1 MLSLLLV
8 LYANNKLPWIGPH
21 QIKLLQLRR
30 IQYPCWFVWKMAS
43 KKNVVNPWAMDPVV
57 TDCKS
62 EGLQCSLFH
71 YICLL
76 HWQISHE
83 FIPWRSQLHGVSFA
97 CIANGVMP
105 CCNWPSPCA
114 KCQPYQPI
122 WRAHVLYFHG
132 WQQPH
137 RFVFIA
143 QLSHRWNPTFF
154 AESLQHLDCYEV
166 CSNQNKP
173 LRRYTWPRAMLCHAT
188 LCHAIRTTLPVL
200 PSASCVP

>member
-83 FIPWRSQLHGVSFA
+83 FTTARGVFRMYCERCDALLQLIIPLCQMSAISANMTCA
-97 CIANGVMP
+97 CALLPRVTATAQI
-105 CCNWPSPCA
+105 C
-114 KCQPYQPI
+114 
-122 WRAHVLYFHG
+122 FH
-132 WQQPH
+132 
-137 RFVFIA
+137 
-143 QLSHRWNPTFF
+143 
-154 AESLQHLDCYEV
+154 C
-166 CSNQNKP
+166 
-173 LRRYTWPRAMLCHAT
+173 AT
-188 LCHAIRTTLPVL
+188 LAQMEPSLFCRELAALRLLRSVL
-200 PSASCVP
+200 QPK